1 MLNLTPHPI
10 TLQLPDGSR
19 VTYPP
24 SGTVARV
31 STTEVDA
38 GTASGVPVIRRT
50 WGAVTGLPRPAER
63 HAAGGCIV
71 SSIVLGA
78 LPGDCGCYAPDTG
91 PTAIRDDAGQ
101 VVAVTRLVAP

>member
-19 VTYPP
+19 ATYAP

-31 STTEVDA
+31 SATDTDA
-38 GTASGVPVIRRT
+38 GIVAGLPVIRRT
-50 WGAVTGLPRPAER
+50 WGAVTGLPTDGTP
-63 HAAGGCIV
+63 CMV
-71 SSIVLGA
+71 SSLVLGA
-78 LPGDCGCYAPDTG
+78 LPAGTPNVYAPDTG
-91 PTAIRDDAGQ
+91 PTAIRNDAGH